1 MLRLRSGARESGLGL
16 EGHRISGPQSALCR
30 WGPGSPL
37 NQLPLPSHK
46 MRKAVFWEEREC
58 WTRERPARTRTAPA
72 PPVWKLS
79 SKGVGSPAHSPVP
92 GPLMALFCVVWNRSS
107 RHWGGEYGGV
117 DGGYAGDVAPVS
129 PDPNKAIHSTGI
141 FGRGA
146 IAEIP
151 DMGRP
156 Q

>member
-1 MLRLRSGARESGLGL
+1 
-16 EGHRISGPQSALCR
+16 
-30 WGPGSPL
+30 
-37 NQLPLPSHK
+37 
-46 MRKAVFWEEREC
+46 
-58 WTRERPARTRTAPA
+58 
-72 PPVWKLS
+72 
-79 SKGVGSPAHSPVP
+79 
-92 GPLMALFCVVWNRSS
+92 MALFCVVWNRSS

-151 DMGRP
+151 DMEAAAVDAVAPLLCRCRP
-156 Q
+156 WQALAAFGPAGQ